1 MPPSPET
8 ELGTIVSTPES
19 PSPSRVDFVV
29 LKGKVH
35 QGQFV
40 EIPFSEGTL
49 IGMITNVLKTNKYF
63 ERADAVKEFEA
74 QGTKLF
80 EQFPVNDWEYMLAQ
94 VNPLGV
100 FTQTNIKRTTFPPSP
115 GTKVYNAQPENIVL
129 FLGLDEEK
137 GIELGEMEFH
147 PVKIKI
153 NLSRLLQKHLSILA
167 QSGAGKSWT
176 VSCLLEE
183 LLERK
188 KENGRIAIVV
198 FDVHGEYTNFAE
210 PCTDKKFVDYSGK
223 TRLIRAR
230 DLKIGVPKLNVG
242 MFAMLLPN
250 VSPAQKREL
259 GKAIDALQSK
269 MKDGLGPYD
278 LQDIKSELMSELGNK
293 EGKESVI
300 TTLLGWL
307 NELEGMRLFGKADN
321 PSLLDL
327 VQPGILTVVDLSDII
342 YQRKKQVIV
351 GYLAQRLF
359 NERKDGAIPPTT
371 IILEE
376 AHNFIPEKTSKHEAT
391 AKYIF
396 RTIAREGRK
405 FGVSLCLISQRP
417 VQLDTTTLSQCNTQ
431 LLLRIT
437 NPYDIKHIG
446 ESAEGLSSESL
457 TMLTSL
463 KVGEGVLVGEA
474 VNAPTFFKIRMR
486 KSQPSRHEGSL
497 EKAGIEYEENQTKNR
512 KETED
517 LL

>member
-1 MPPSPET
+1 MATNEH
-8 ELGTIVSTPES
+8 ELGTVVSTPES
-19 PSPSRVDFVV
+19 PTPSQIDFVV
-29 LKGKVH
+29 MNGKVH
-35 QGQFV
+35 RGQFV
-40 EIPFSEGTL
+40 EIPFSEGII
-49 IGMITNVLKTNKYF
+49 IGMITNVRKTNKYF

-80 EQFPVNDWEYMLAQ
+80 EQFPVNDWEYMLAV

-100 FTQTNIKRTTFPPSP
+100 FSENKIKRTTHPPSP
-115 GTKVYNAQPENIVL
+115 GTKVFNAQPSNIVK

-137 GIELGEMEFH
+137 GLELGEMEFH
-147 PVKIKI
+147 PVKIKL
-153 NLSRLLQKHLSILA
+153 NMSKLLQKHLAILA
-167 QSGAGKSWT
+167 MSGAGKSWT
-176 VSCLLEE
+176 VSCLIEE
-183 LLERK
+183 LLSRK
-188 KENGRIAIVV
+188 KEHGRVAVV
-198 FDVHGEYTNFAE
+198 AFDVHGEYTNFAE
-210 PCTDKKFVDYSGK
+210 PTTDPKYKDFSGK

-259 GKAIDALQSK
+259 GKAIDTLQNK

-278 LQDIKSELMSELGNK
+278 LQDIKGELMSELGNK

-307 NELEGMRLFGKADN
+307 SELDGLRLFGKADN
-321 PSLLDL
+321 PSLMDL
-327 VQPGILTVVDLSDII
+327 VQPGVLTVIDLSDVI

-359 NERKDGAIPPTT
+359 NERKDGTIPPTT

-376 AHNFIPEKTSKHEAT
+376 AHNFIPEKSSKNEAS

-446 ESAEGLSSESL
+446 ESAEGLSTESL
-457 TMLTSL
+457 GMITGL

-474 VNAPTFFKIRMR
+474 VNAPTFFKIRQR

-497 EKAGIEYEENQTKNR
+497 EMASIAFENDSERNR